1 MTTGTLAMRWINV
14 LLVAILLAAAPARAA
29 TTWLDA
35 AGGYELTGAQL
46 FALRAEL
53 PPELNESLKA
63 LRNQPFA
70 DEASFRTALSAA
82 LLTDELRTA
91 WLDRLVA
98 LATSG
103 GGSYGIESRDGD
115 LLTITVTG
123 PDHTLDDVPFTA
135 QSWLT
140 HLPAEVDATTFTTA
154 LEDNCLAVSREITLF
169 RLCEPD
175 IGEAAKSVVLETEAT
190 HIVGLG
196 QQFQTQDGS
205 VAERNGFVRE
215 GTNMMVGF
223 NGGAN
228 GNTLI
233 PIAYFDLPD
242 HPFALILDNR
252 YPQQWDFTSTPAEL
266 RVKGGD
272 LRLRIIAGDSLAD
285 IRRQYVAL
293 TGHPP
298 VPPKSMFGLWLSE
311 YGFENW
317 AELDGKIESL
327 RAAGF
332 PLSGAVLDLYW
343 FGGIRENSS
352 QSRMG
357 SLSWDL
363 ERFPDPAGKIA
374 QYAADGISLMLIEES
389 YISSGLPEYETLTKL
404 GGLAHDSAG
413 QPLVTN
419 PAGNWWGRGGMI
431 DWLATDAAA
440 EWHDLRRQPLIEM
453 GVAGHW
459 TDLGEPEMVNPGFRY
474 GDTNLADAQVR
485 NSYNLLWAQSI
496 YDGYKRNAPARR
508 PFIMSRSGG
517 MGLQALGGAMWS
529 ADTGGDF
536 KSLREQMPQQQHMM
550 WSGIDYYGSDI
561 GGFHRSAMG
570 IYPGTHEELTDKLY
584 TQWFAYSALFEVP
597 VRPHTENLCNCKET
611 APDRIGDVAANAIA
625 IKQRYR
631 LLPYYYSLA
640 HHAWRDGEPLFPSLD
655 YYFPD
660 EAAKGLG
667 HQKMIGSHV
676 TAAAVADPAATE
688 VPLYLPAGDWYDMR
702 IGDRRTSTGETI
714 VMPVY
719 RDGLFQLPLFARDG
733 AIIPTAGGVLK
744 VYGDAPNSFTW
755 IDDDGVSTAYQDGD
769 YSELH
774 VTLDGNTLV
783 LQRSKGN
790 IDVAKVSWTRAAPVT
805 EVRLDGV
812 TTPFTQYSSTVTIP
826 LPGFRASARIEVR

>member
-1 MTTGTLAMRWINV
+1 V
-14 LLVAILLAAAPARAA
+14 
-29 TTWLDA
+29 
-35 AGGYELTGAQL
+35 QL

-63 LRNQPFA
+63 LRNKAFS
-70 DEASFRTALSAA
+70 DEASFHTALGDA
-82 LLTDELRTA
+82 LLTDELRAT
-91 WLDRLVA
+91 WLERLVG

-123 PDHTLDDVPFTA
+123 PDHTLDDVPFTS

-140 HLPAEVDATTFTTA
+140 HLPAEADATSFTTV
-154 LEDNCLAVSREITLF
+154 LEEGCLAVSREIILF

-196 QQFQTQDGS
+196 QQFQVQDGS
-205 VAERNGFVRE
+205 VAERNDFVRE

-272 LRLRIIAGDSLAD
+272 LRLRVIAGDSLAD
-285 IRRQYVAL
+285 IRRQYMAL
-293 TGHPP
+293 SGHPP

-327 RAAGF
+327 KAAGF

-374 QYAADGISLMLIEES
+374 QYAEDGISLMLIEES
-389 YISSGLPEYETLTKL
+389 YISSGLPEYKTLTKL
-404 GGLAHDSAG
+404 GGLAHDAQG
-413 QPLVTN
+413 EPLVTN

-440 EWHDLRRQPLIEM
+440 EWHDLKRQPLIDM
-453 GVAGHW
+453 GIAGHW

-496 YDGYKRNAPARR
+496 YDGYERNAPDKR

-570 IYPGTHEELTDKLY
+570 IYPGTHEELTDELY
-584 TQWFAYSALFEVP
+584 TQWLAYSALFEVP

-611 APDRIGDVAANAIA
+611 APDRIGHVPSNLASIEL
-625 IKQRYR
+625 RYE
-631 LLPYYYSLA
+631 LMPYYYSLA
-640 HHAWRDGEPLFPSLD
+640 HRAWRDGEPVFPSLD
-655 YYFPD
+655 YYYADGP
-660 EAAKGLG
+660 AKGLG
-667 HQKMIGSHV
+667 HVKMIGSELV
-676 TAAAVADPAATE
+676 AAAVAAPDAHE
-688 VPLYLPAGDWYDMR
+688 VSIYLPAGNWFD
-702 IGDRRTSTGETI
+702 IRTGAVTRSKGE
-714 VMPVY
+714 VVSFPVY
-719 RDGLFQLPLFARDG
+719 VDGRFQLPVLAKDG
-733 AIIPTAGGVLK
+733 AIIPRSDGVPRLF
-744 VYGDAPNSFTW
+744 GTAPNRFDW
-755 IDDDGVSTAYQDGD
+755 YDDDGVSTAYQRGD
-769 YSELH
+769 YSQLGIAVDGTR
-774 VTLDGNTLV
+774 VTLTRERGDPPIRA
-783 LQRSKGN
+783 LQW
-790 IDVAKVSWTRAAPVT
+790 IRAEPVT
-805 EVRLDGV
+805 EVLMFGQSVPFGKSRDGR
-812 TTPFTQYSSTVTIP
+812 TATLTLPEFDRSLTV
-826 LPGFRASARIEVR
+826 EVR